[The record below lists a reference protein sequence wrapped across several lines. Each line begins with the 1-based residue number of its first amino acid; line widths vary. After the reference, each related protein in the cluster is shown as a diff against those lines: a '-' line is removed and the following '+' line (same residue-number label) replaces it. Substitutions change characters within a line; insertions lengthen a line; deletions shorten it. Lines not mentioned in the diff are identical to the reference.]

1 MWSRG
6 TLAQSPSCGQ
16 RQTMNHIVN
25 TCPLTK
31 FDGGQNLLHKADDD
45 AVIYMA
51 GIYSDFSTHEMIIR
65 HAAQSLH
72 TSARN
77 LLEDALLKH
86 CIGGAYDQRRTNH
99 TVWSVSRPLLH
110 RTPSDED
117 DLSANCSDFARRSRD
132 SIHTARHDTDRTVLS
147 CLAGSVNWA

>member
-86 CIGGAYDQRRTNH
+86 CIGGAYDRRRTN
-99 TVWSVSRPLLH
+99 WSVSRPLLH

>member
-1 MWSRG
+1 
-6 TLAQSPSCGQ
+6 
-16 RQTMNHIVN
+16 MNHIVN

-77 LLEDALLKH
+77 LLEDKRKVFPYSLPSV
-86 CIGGAYDQRRTNH
+86 GPGADPGVQA
-99 TVWSVSRPLLH
+99 VSPQV
-110 RTPSDED
+110 T
-117 DLSANCSDFARRSRD
+117 
-132 SIHTARHDTDRTVLS
+132 
-147 CLAGSVNWA
+147 

>member
-45 AVIYMA
+45 KA

-86 CIGGAYDQRRTNH
+86 CIGGANDQRRTNH